1 LPHEAEWA
9 EVKDQ
14 LMANTDSAFRVDR
27 VAAPLR
33 KSVTENIRNAIAAGR
48 FQAGDR
54 LPERELCEL
63 VGVSRTLVREAIRQL
78 ESEGLIT
85 VEPHRGPS
93 VSRFSRAQAQCVYEV
108 RIELEG
114 LACRLFAENATE
126 EQQRAL
132 KDAFNEI
139 KSAAKRGDR
148 QDRVRTKNE
157 FYSRLIDGAQ
167 NEALGSC
174 LHILNSRIT
183 LLRSTSMQVPGR
195 MEKSIAEL
203 SKLMD
208 ALMAR
213 DGKRASERAQH
224 HVRMAAKAA
233 MKFLPSDESQ

>member
-1 LPHEAEWA
+1 
-9 EVKDQ
+9 
-14 LMANTDSAFRVDR
+14 MTNTDTTFRVER

-33 KSVTENIRNAIAAGR
+33 KSVTESIRNAIAMGR

-93 VSRFSRAQAQCVYEV
+93 VARLSRAQAEGVYQV

-114 LACRLFAENATE
+114 LACRLFVENATE
-126 EQQRAL
+126 GQQRAL
-132 KDAFNEI
+132 KQAFNEI
-139 KSAAKRGDR
+139 KAAARRGDP
-148 QDRVRTKNE
+148 QDRVRAKNE
-157 FYSRLIDGAQ
+157 FYARLIDGAQ

-195 MEKSIAEL
+195 MEKSVAEL

-213 DGKRASERAQH
+213 DGKRASERAQE
-224 HVRMAAKAA
+224 HVRMAAQAA
-233 MKFLPSDESQ
+233 MKLLPNDESE

>member
-1 LPHEAEWA
+1 MTL
-9 EVKDQ
+9 
-14 LMANTDSAFRVDR
+14 TDSAFRVER

-33 KSVTENIRNAIAAGR
+33 KSVTERIRNAIAVGH
-48 FQAGDR
+48 FQAGDH

-63 VGVSRTLVREAIRQL
+63 VGASRTLVREAMRQL

-85 VEPHRGPS
+85 VEPYRGPS
-93 VSRFSRAQAQCVYEV
+93 VARLSRAQAQGVYKV

-126 EQQRAL
+126 AHR
-132 KDAFNEI
+132 
-139 KSAAKRGDR
+139 R
-148 QDRVRTKNE
+148 DRVRPKDE
-157 FYSRLIDGAQ
+157 FYSRPIDGAQ
-167 NEALGSC
+167 NEALGNC
-174 LHILNSRIT
+174 LHNLNSRIT

-213 DGKRASERAQH
+213 DGKRASERAQD

-233 MKFLPSDESQ
+233 MKFLPSDEFE

>member
-1 LPHEAEWA
+1 
-9 EVKDQ
+9 
-14 LMANTDSAFRVDR
+14 MTRTDSAFRVER

-33 KSVTENIRNAIAAGR
+33 KSVTESIRSAIAAGR

-63 VGVSRTLVREAIRQL
+63 VGVSRTLVREAMRQL

-93 VSRFSRAQAQCVYEV
+93 VARLSRAQAEGVYQV

-114 LACRLFAENATE
+114 LACRLFAENATD
-126 EQQRAL
+126 EQQKSL
-132 KDAFNEI
+132 KAAFNEI
-139 KSAAKRGDR
+139 KAAAKRRDR
-148 QDRVRTKNE
+148 QGRVQAKNV

-167 NEALGSC
+167 NEALGGC

-195 MEKSIAEL
+195 MEESIAEL

-213 DGKRASERAQH
+213 DGKRASECAQE

-233 MKFLPSDESQ
+233 MNFLPSDGTK